1 MATERVDERPA
12 DEHDPYARRPGY
24 VTGVDGRTDRTTT
37 AMVVGIVAGFLARV
51 VLGFLGLAEWA
62 ALLGGIVIGL
72 VVWLVLRALRRRAD
86 RLAGRSPDAV
96 PQARDR
102 AVAEANGG
110 RRFFIAPNPV
120 VVIVMGGIFVAVGVA
135 PLVLGGAT
143 VAGLLTAVLVIACGL
158 SFVVQG
164 IGTLVVR
171 RRERSGAQ

>member
-72 VVWLVLRALRRRAD
+72 AVWLVLRALRRRAD
-86 RLAGRSPDAV
+86 RLAGRSPDA
-96 PQARDR
+96 
-102 AVAEANGG
+102 
-110 RRFFIAPNPV
+110 
-120 VVIVMGGIFVAVGVA
+120 
-135 PLVLGGAT
+135 
-143 VAGLLTAVLVIACGL
+143 GLLTAVLVIACGL
-158 SFVVQG
+158 FFVVQG

>member
-12 DEHDPYARRPGY
+12 DDHDPYARRPGW

-62 ALLGGIVIGL
+62 AVLGAIVIGL

-86 RLAGRSPDAV
+86 RIAGRSPDAV
-96 PQARDR
+96 QQARDR
-102 AVAEANGG
+102 AIAEANGG

-120 VVIVMGGIFVAVGVA
+120 VVIVMGGIFVAVAVA
-135 PLVLGGAT
+135 PIVFDGAT
-143 VAGLLTAVLVIACGL
+143 AAGLVTAVLVIASGL
-158 SFVVQG
+158 FLVVQG

-171 RRERSGAQ
+171 RRERSGG